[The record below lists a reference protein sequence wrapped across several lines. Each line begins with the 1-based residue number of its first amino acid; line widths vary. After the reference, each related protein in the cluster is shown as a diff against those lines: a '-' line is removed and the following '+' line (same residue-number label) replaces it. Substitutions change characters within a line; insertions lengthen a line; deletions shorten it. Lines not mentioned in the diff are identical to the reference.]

1 MRLAIHNGP
10 MAIDGGIVEGR
21 AVIVEQGRIAA
32 IVDAADLPGDIP
44 RHDLDGLMLAPGFI
58 DTQVNGG
65 GGVLFND
72 APTVETIATIAAA
85 HRRFGTTGLFPTL
98 ISDDLAV
105 VRAGV
110 AAVDAAI
117 LAGVPGI
124 LGIHIEGPF
133 LNAER
138 RGIHDAAR
146 LRELD
151 EDGMATVT
159 GLRHGRTLLTL
170 APEMTTSRMIARLA
184 AAGIVV
190 AAGHTA
196 ATYAE
201 ARQALD
207 HGLTGFT
214 HLFNA
219 MSQLGNREPGV
230 VGAALEDDASWC
242 CMIVDGHHVAPAT
255 LKLALRCKAAAKFVL
270 VTDAMPSV
278 GTDVGSFVLQGKVI
292 TVDGDVCVDADG
304 TLAGA
309 HLNMAAAVRNAV
321 RLLSLPPVT
330 ALEMASTNPA
340 AYMGLSATRGRIATG
355 LQADLVALDPSLQV
369 VGSWIGGDY
378 ASSAR

>member
-1 MRLAIHNGP
+1 MRFAIHNGP
-10 MAIDGGIVEGR
+10 MAIDGDIVDGY

-32 IVDAADLPGDIP
+32 IVDAADLPSDIV

-170 APEMTTSRMIARLA
+170 APEMTTPQTIARLT

-196 ATYAE
+196 ATYAQT
-201 ARQALD
+201 RRALD
-207 HGLTGFT
+207 HGLAGFT

-230 VGAALEDDASWC
+230 VGAALEDAESWC
-242 CMIVDGHHVAPAT
+242 CMIVDGRHVAPTT
-255 LKLALRCKAAAKFVL
+255 LKLALRCKSSTKFVL

-278 GTDVGSFVLQGKVI
+278 GTEMTSFILQGKRI
-292 TVDGDVCVDADG
+292 SVDGDACVDAEG
-304 TLAGA
+304 TLAGS
-309 HLNMAAAVRNAV
+309 HLNMAAAVHNAIA
-321 RLLSLPPVT
+321 LLSVPPAT
-330 ALEMASTNPA
+330 ALGMASANPA
-340 AYMGLSATRGRIATG
+340 DYMGLKNTRGRLRRG
-355 LQADLVALDPSLQV
+355 LQADLVTLGTSFQV
-369 VGSWIGGDY
+369 RGSWIAGRY
-378 ASSAR
+378 RAT